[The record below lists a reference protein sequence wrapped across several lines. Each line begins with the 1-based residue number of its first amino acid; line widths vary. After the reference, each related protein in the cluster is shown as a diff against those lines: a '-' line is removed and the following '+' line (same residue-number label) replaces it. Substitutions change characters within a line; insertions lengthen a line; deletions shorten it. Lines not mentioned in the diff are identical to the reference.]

1 MNLPLFIAKRY
12 LVSKKK
18 QNIINIMS
26 WISMAGIIVGTLALV
41 IVLSVLNGFNSLINQ
56 FFSSF
61 DPDLKITAVQGK
73 MFDPNE
79 IDFERIKNLPGVV
92 HYAEVIEEVAMLKY
106 GSQQYFATIKGVP
119 GNFTEYTN
127 IDSLMYDGSFT
138 LENQGI
144 DYAVVGHGVALNLG
158 IGLTFTDPIRIY
170 VPKKGKQISLNPSR
184 SINYN
189 SIHPS
194 GIFSVLEEIDSKYI
208 LVPYHF
214 AADLF
219 ESGTQISAIELGVD
233 KNFNTKKLQ
242 KEIEKIAGEG
252 FHVKNKY
259 QQHDLINKTMKSEKW
274 FTYLIL
280 VFILII
286 ASFSILSSLSMLI
299 IDKSGDIKI
308 LQSMGAPQ
316 KTIRRIFLFEGWLI
330 SAAGALI
337 GSVVGIFI
345 CWLQIKFG
353 LITLPGN
360 GSFVVT
366 AYPVEIV
373 VTDIFLIIGVVLF
386 IGFLASWY
394 PVKFISK
401 QNLTENNI

>member
-79 IDFERIKNLPGVV
+79 IDFEKIRNLPGVV

-138 LENQGI
+138 LENHGI

-184 SINYN
+184 AINYN

-194 GIFSVLEEIDSKYI
+194 
-208 LVPYHF
+208 
-214 AADLF
+214 A
-219 ESGTQISAIELGVD
+219 
-233 KNFNTKKLQ
+233 
-242 KEIEKIAGEG
+242 
-252 FHVKNKY
+252 
-259 QQHDLINKTMKSEKW
+259 
-274 FTYLIL
+274 
-280 VFILII
+280 
-286 ASFSILSSLSMLI
+286 
-299 IDKSGDIKI
+299 
-308 LQSMGAPQ
+308 
-316 KTIRRIFLFEGWLI
+316 R
-330 SAAGALI
+330 
-337 GSVVGIFI
+337 
-345 CWLQIKFG
+345 
-353 LITLPGN
+353 
-360 GSFVVT
+360 
-366 AYPVEIV
+366 
-373 VTDIFLIIGVVLF
+373 
-386 IGFLASWY
+386 LASSALASR
-394 PVKFISK
+394 FITQGCIEPPFPNHF
-401 QNLTENNI
+401 QNL

>member
-1 MNLPLFIAKRY
+1 
-12 LVSKKK
+12 
-18 QNIINIMS
+18 
-26 WISMAGIIVGTLALV
+26 
-41 IVLSVLNGFNSLINQ
+41 
-56 FFSSF
+56 
-61 DPDLKITAVQGK
+61 
-73 MFDPNE
+73 
-79 IDFERIKNLPGVV
+79 
-92 HYAEVIEEVAMLKY
+92 
-106 GSQQYFATIKGVP
+106 
-119 GNFTEYTN
+119 
-127 IDSLMYDGSFT
+127 
-138 LENQGI
+138 
-144 DYAVVGHGVALNLG
+144 
-158 IGLTFTDPIRIY
+158 
-170 VPKKGKQISLNPSR
+170 
-184 SINYN
+184 
-189 SIHPS
+189 
-194 GIFSVLEEIDSKYI
+194 
-208 LVPYHF
+208 
-214 AADLF
+214 LF
-219 ESGTQISAIELGVD
+219 ECGTQISAIELGVD
-233 KNFNTKKLQ
+233 KNINTKKLQ

-330 SAAGALI
+330 SAAGAII
-337 GSVVGIFI
+337 GSAVGIFI

-366 AYPVEIV
+366 SYPVEIV
-373 VTDIFLIIGVVLF
+373 VTDIFFIIGVVLF

-401 QNLTENNI
+401 QNLMENNI